1 MKKFIVFA
9 LSLVLFLAACGS
21 NEGKEKSDETKSDST
36 SNTKTFK
43 QDDGKKVKIPKEPK
57 RIVVLHPTYIG
68 ALVEFGH
75 KPVGVLDFVKQN
87 KTLDEA
93 TKGATRVGQENIEQI
108 AKTKPDLIITT
119 KEDKNAKKL
128 KKIAATVQ
136 LDSMNSDYKE
146 VTKELGS
153 IVNEQDKADKWVKD
167 WEEKLEQDKK
177 DLGNKVD
184 GKTIT
189 VIQSSPKGLM
199 AFGKSLGRG
208 TEIIYDGYGMS
219 MPEKLD
225 KKIKNEYSMPISEE
239 ELTEYTGDYI
249 ILATMGETPQF
260 TKTNNWKNLKAV
272 KEGHVITLDASN
284 TAYNDPISL
293 EKQREIILKQLKD
306 MKKF

>member
-9 LSLVLFLAACGS
+9 LSLVLLLAACGS
-21 NEGKEKSDETKSDST
+21 NEGKEKAEETKSDS

-43 QDDGKKVKIPKEPK
+43 QDDGKKVKIPKNPK

-68 ALVEFGH
+68 ALVKFGH

-306 MKKF
+306 ME

>member
-9 LSLVLFLAACGS
+9 LSLVLLLAACGS
-21 NEGKEKSDETKSDST
+21 NEGKEKAEETKSDS

-43 QDDGKKVKIPKEPK
+43 QDDGKKVKIPKDPK

-68 ALVEFGH
+68 ALVKFGH

-306 MKKF
+306 ME